1 MFLVLALVLA
11 LLPGK
16 RIARASTYTVTS
28 TDNAGF
34 GTLRQAIFNANHSL
48 GSDVIEFDISIAG
61 NDCDFQ
67 TGVCTIQPTSPLPAL
82 YDAGT
87 TINGYTQPGAA
98 KATAT
103 TPATL
108 KIVIRGSSAGAG
120 ADGLTITSANNVIKG
135 LVIRGFS
142 SNGVHVHDSGTTG
155 NVVSGNTIG
164 GGNETG
170 VRIDGGA
177 QNNTIGGG
185 TPAERN
191 VIFGNDGSGVYI
203 SGVSTTGNTISG
215 NYIGVYTDGATAVG
229 NKHGVTIGDGAQNN
243 AVGEGNV
250 ISGNDGNGVRIHSG
264 ATGNTV
270 SGNVIGADAGTTA
283 ALGNGADGVYI
294 FSDTQDNAVGPG
306 NVIAHNGGDG
316 VAVSGRHVS
325 GNTVTQNSIFSNA
338 LGIDL
343 AYDANGDIA
352 APVILDVTSGPVD
365 VIGTACP
372 GCTVELFENDDAD
385 GEGETFLGITTA
397 DADGDFSLT
406 VSSLGDPYL
415 TATATDPVSGT
426 SEFSAAFTA
435 SGAKRFAFLPLV
447 LRNEGSSG
455 GACPSPS
462 GPTVHNGGHLAADE
476 TWRAAD
482 GPHQVMGTIMVNEG
496 ATLTIEPCAEVQ
508 LAEDVRIVVR
518 GALAAEGAAGQ
529 PILFTALDDEPWR
542 SIYIEY
548 PATGSFAY
556 ATIENGGSDFVN
568 DDGASL
574 VAEVDEVEYPERTL
588 RQFVKLNHVT
598 VKDSAGFGILMDDR
612 YAGFTDD
619 SAHLIITGSG
629 KSDPNHDHPIHIS
642 APALGTLPS
651 GRYTG
656 NAVDAIWVGDWNR
669 AIVADVT
676 VQDRGV
682 PYHVVHDVY
691 VEPESESAPDPT
703 LILRPGVEMRFDPDT
718 VLHVGSNWHGGAL
731 VAEGTASQ
739 PVTFKAWDATTPWNS
754 IEVRYPATVSLTH
767 VVMQDGGAERINY
780 EGALLFVEADDA
792 GQGLDQVTKIVKVDH
807 VTLKDSGGYGI
818 FMGGLVGFTDHSTAL
833 TITGCGQDGPD
844 FDDRFIQPVRLTA
857 MAMGTLPSGEYTGN
871 AADVIL
877 VIDEHGIHRDV
888 TVRDLGVPYQLGS
901 YGDDAT
907 DVYADPADGPAP
919 TLTIEAGVEMR
930 FEEGERLLMGCGASH
945 HPGGL
950 QILGTAVHPVVL
962 TSAAAAPAPGDWVG
976 VEFDAPPGGATN
988 SITHARIAYAG
999 GDNDHSNYS
1008 CGVGN
1013 HGDDG
1018 AITFFEWRP
1027 DSAFVTSSEILH
1039 SAANGF
1045 VRGWEGEGGTDFT
1058 EDTDNTFIDIVECDQ
1073 TNPKYAE
1080 CPDCE

>member
-1 MFLVLALVLA
+1 M
-11 LLPGK
+11 
-16 RIARASTYTVTS
+16 
-28 TDNAGF
+28 
-34 GTLRQAIFNANHSL
+34 
-48 GSDVIEFDISIAG
+48 
-61 NDCDFQ
+61 
-67 TGVCTIQPTSPLPAL
+67 
-82 YDAGT
+82 
-87 TINGYTQPGAA
+87 
-98 KATAT
+98 
-103 TPATL
+103 
-108 KIVIRGSSAGAG
+108 
-120 ADGLTITSANNVIKG
+120 
-135 LVIRGFS
+135 
-142 SNGVHVHDSGTTG
+142 
-155 NVVSGNTIG
+155 
-164 GGNETG
+164 
-170 VRIDGGA
+170 
-177 QNNTIGGG
+177 
-185 TPAERN
+185 
-191 VIFGNDGSGVYI
+191 
-203 SGVSTTGNTISG
+203 
-215 NYIGVYTDGATAVG
+215 
-229 NKHGVTIGDGAQNN
+229 
-243 AVGEGNV
+243 
-250 ISGNDGNGVRIHSG
+250 
-264 ATGNTV
+264 
-270 SGNVIGADAGTTA
+270 
-283 ALGNGADGVYI
+283 
-294 FSDTQDNAVGPG
+294 FSDTQNNTVGPG

-325 GNTVTQNSIFSNA
+325 GNTVTQNSIFSNT

-343 AYDANGDIA
+343 AYDANGGIG
-352 APVILDVTSGPVD
+352 APVILDVTSGPVN

-372 GCTVELFENDDAD
+372 GCTVELFENDDTD

-397 DADGDFSLT
+397 DGDGDFSLT

-435 SGAKRFAFLPLV
+435 SGAKRFAFLPLM
-447 LRNEGSSG
+447 LRNKGSSG

-462 GPTVHNGGHLAADE
+462 GPTVHNGGHLTADE
-476 TWRAAD
+476 TWRAID
-482 GPHQVMGTIMVNEG
+482 GPHRVMGTITVNEW

-542 SIYIEY
+542 SIHIEY

-574 VAEVDEVEYPERTL
+574 VAEVDRGEYPERIL
-588 RQFVKLNHVT
+588 RQFLKVNHVT
-598 VKDSAGFGILMDDR
+598 VKDSAGFGILMDYW

-619 SAHLIITGSG
+619 SADLTITGSG
-629 KSDPNHDHPIHIS
+629 KSDPNHDHPIHIY

-651 GRYTG
+651 GQYTG
-656 NAVDAIWVGDWNR
+656 NVVDAIWVGDWKNR
-669 AIVADVT
+669 TIVADVT

-682 PYHVVHDVY
+682 PYHIVNDVY

-718 VLHVGSNWHGGAL
+718 VLHVGDDWYGGAL

-739 PVTFKAWDATTPWNS
+739 PVTFEAWDSDNPWNS

-767 VVMQDGGAERINY
+767 VVMQDGGAERVNY

-792 GQGLDQVTKIVKVDH
+792 AQGLDQVMRIVKVDH

-818 FMGGLVGFTDHSTAL
+818 FMGGLVGFTGDSTAL

-844 FDDRFIQPVRLTA
+844 TDGRFVQPIRLTA
-857 MAMGTLPSGEYTGN
+857 MAMGTLPSGQYTGN

-877 VIDEHGIHRDV
+877 VFGDDGIWRDV
-888 TVRDLGVPYQLGS
+888 TVRDLGAPYQLWS
-901 YGDDAT
+901 YHYAI
-907 DVYADPADGPAP
+907 DVYQDPAEGPAP

-930 FEEGERLLMGCGASH
+930 FEEGERLHMGTGWPSY
-945 HPGGL
+945 HPGAL
-950 QILGTAVHPVVL
+950 QILGTAATPVVL
-962 TSAAAAPAPGDWVG
+962 TSAAAAPAPGDWIG
-976 VEFDAPPGGATN
+976 VEFEEPGGANN

-999 GDNDHSNYS
+999 GDNGHSNYS
-1008 CGVGN
+1008 CGVGD
-1013 HGDDG
+1013 HGDYG
-1018 AITFFEWRP
+1018 AVTFFGWRP
-1027 DSAFVTSSEILH
+1027 GSAFVTSSEIRH

-1045 VRGWEGEGGTDFT
+1045 VRGWDGKGGPDFT
-1058 EDTDNTFIDIVECDQ
+1058 EDTDNTFIDIPECDQ